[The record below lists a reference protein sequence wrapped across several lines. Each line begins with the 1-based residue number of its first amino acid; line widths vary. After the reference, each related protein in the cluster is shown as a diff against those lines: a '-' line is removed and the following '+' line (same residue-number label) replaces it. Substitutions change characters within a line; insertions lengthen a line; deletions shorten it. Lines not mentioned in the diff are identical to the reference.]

1 MAFTFID
8 RRKTQDRRQ
17 KPTPG
22 LSRHTVTGQRRHF
35 RRREDQLKGGYVDR
49 YSPRLFILLL
59 LIVVLNILDAIFT
72 SIILNGGGWEVNPVV
87 RAAISTYGDEFWVW
101 KFMIVSIAVV
111 TLCLLSKVKG
121 VKYLVAATAG
131 LYAGIVTYEIY
142 LICNY
147 LP

>member
-1 MAFTFID
+1 MAFTFKD

-22 LSRHTVTGQRRHF
+22 LSRHTVTGQRTHF
-35 RRREDQLKGGYVDR
+35 RRKNDQLKGGYVDR
-49 YSPRLFILLL
+49 YSPKLFILLV

-72 SIILNGGGWEVNPVV
+72 SIILDGGGWEMNPVV
-87 RAAISTYGDEFWVW
+87 RAAIETYGDKFWIW

-121 VKYLVAATAG
+121 VKYLVAATAC
-131 LYAGIVTYEIY
+131 LYAGIVIYEIC
-142 LICNY
+142 LIYNY